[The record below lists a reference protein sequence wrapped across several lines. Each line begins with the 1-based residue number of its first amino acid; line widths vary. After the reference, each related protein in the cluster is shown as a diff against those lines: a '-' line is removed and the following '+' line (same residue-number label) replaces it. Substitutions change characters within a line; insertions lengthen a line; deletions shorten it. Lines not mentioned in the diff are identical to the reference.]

1 MAELVAPMV
10 GKVIE
15 ILVKAGDEVEENQE
29 VVMLEA
35 MKMEMPV
42 VAEAAGK
49 VTEVKVTEGQSVE
62 ADDVLVIIG

>member
-1 MAELVAPMV
+1 MADVVAPMV

-15 ILVKAGDEVEENQE
+15 LLVGEGDEVEENQE

-42 VAEAAGK
+42 VAETAGK
-49 VTEVKVTEGQSVE
+49 VTAVKVTVGQSVE

>member
-1 MAELVAPMV
+1 MADVVAPMV

-15 ILVKAGDEVEENQE
+15 LLVAEGDEVEENQE

-42 VAEAAGK
+42 VAETAGK
-49 VTEVKVTEGQSVE
+49 VTAVKVTVGQSVE

>member
-1 MAELVAPMV
+1 MAQIVAPMV

-15 ILVKAGDEVEENQE
+15 ILVKVGDEVEENQE

-49 VTEVKVTEGQSVE
+49 VTEIKATEGQSVE
-62 ADDVLVIIG
+62 ADDVLVVIE

>member
-1 MAELVAPMV
+1 MADVVAPMV

-15 ILVKAGDEVEENQE
+15 LLVGEGDEVEENQE

-49 VTEVKVTEGQSVE
+49 VTAIKVKEGQSVE
-62 ADDVLVIIG
+62 AEDVLVIIG

>member
-1 MAELVAPMV
+1 MADVVAPMV

-15 ILVKAGDEVEENQE
+15 LLVSEGDEVEENQE

-42 VAEAAGK
+42 VAETAGK
-49 VTEVKVTEGQSVE
+49 VTAVKVTEGQSVE